1 MREPTSS
8 SPDKGSPDAMR
19 EAEALRTRL
28 DALKSELGEARQAEQ
43 DEASPGRRR
52 NDESAIGKGMRA
64 GSELLAGVLV
74 GGGIGYFLD
83 LQTGLSPLFLIAF
96 VLIGMAAGFWN
107 VYRLSMPMARKRQD
121 RN

>member
-1 MREPTSS
+1 MREPTST
-8 SPDKGSPDAMR
+8 PPEQGKPDAAR
-19 EAEALRTRL
+19 EAEALRARL
-28 DALKSELGEARQAEQ
+28 EALKSDLGEAQQLEKEQA
-43 DEASPGRRR
+43 APGRRSD
-52 NDESAIGKGMRA
+52 DENAVGKGIRA

-107 VYRLSMPMARKRQD
+107 VYRLTVPMARKRKD
-121 RN
+121 

>member
-1 MREPTSS
+1 MREPTS
-8 SPDKGSPDAMR
+8 PTPPEGQPDAMR
-19 EAEALRTRL
+19 EAEVLRSRL
-28 DALKSELGEARQAEQ
+28 EALKADLGTAQQAETEKAGNTRRSD
-43 DEASPGRRR
+43 DENAV
-52 NDESAIGKGMRA
+52 GKGIRA

-107 VYRLSMPMARKRQD
+107 VYRLTVPMARKRKD
-121 RN
+121 